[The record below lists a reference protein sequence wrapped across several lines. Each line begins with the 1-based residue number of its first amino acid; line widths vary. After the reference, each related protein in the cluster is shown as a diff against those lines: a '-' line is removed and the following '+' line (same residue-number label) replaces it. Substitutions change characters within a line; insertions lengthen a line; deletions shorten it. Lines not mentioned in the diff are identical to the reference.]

1 MIYATMCVGKKWIDT
16 WKLAI
21 DNFSKDHNLH
31 ILTDDIDKF
40 KNATCYEYKRDVFS
54 YYEKINFVLE
64 LSKKYKER
72 ITFIDTDGLDDYNTD
87 FIFDNKTFYTAHI
100 WKLTGEVN
108 NASIFFSEHDWI
120 LKDTLLSEVSSEGS
134 LEFYILEKIM
144 SFPKMDNIDEI
155 IKDNKVL
162 QSIIE
167 KTYNQN
173 TVTRDK
179 LKRYKSGIGYCEG
192 WGMSTLCTKYNIPV
206 KPYNWRKDILI

>member
-1 MIYATMCVGKKWIDT
+1 MSQKPGVGVAT
-16 WKLAI
+16 L
-21 DNFSKDHNLH
+21 
-31 ILTDDIDKF
+31 
-40 KNATCYEYKRDVFS
+40 
-54 YYEKINFVLE
+54 
-64 LSKKYKER
+64 
-72 ITFIDTDGLDDYNTD
+72 
-87 FIFDNKTFYTAHI
+87 
-100 WKLTGEVN
+100 
-108 NASIFFSEHDWI
+108 
-120 LKDTLLSEVSSEGS
+120 
-134 LEFYILEKIM
+134 
-144 SFPKMDNIDEI
+144 I